1 MKEKSFEEKL
11 EELESIVKELES
23 GEVNLDDAIEK
34 YSKAMKLA
42 KECSDKIKESEKL
55 ITKIMK
61 ENGSLEDFKIE
72 E

>member
-1 MKEKSFEEKL
+1 
-11 EELESIVKELES
+11 
-23 GEVNLDDAIEK
+23 
-34 YSKAMKLA
+34 MKLA